1 LAGLPTAITIIAAV
15 TANGYYT
22 FNGTAKDAAGNTTA
36 VGPRVFVK
44 DNTAPIIAI
53 AGVPATVAA
62 TGYTAT
68 SLVSED
74 VDIQSLW
81 FDVLYAAA
89 PAPLDVAPISQAPVV
104 VSTFPGIPATLQ
116 NANVPISQAITLP
129 LAIQETIAG
138 AGTTVAPQTDIW
150 AGAFNQTNLLG
161 SGAPTAPVVT
171 PPTPISITPV
181 GGWTSFGTPAAPVSG
196 LSTGGPTAPTA
207 GRPASTTLSIT
218 TTGPTATFNNPFT
231 RVEFYA
237 LTDFGTYRLIGTAT
251 TATLTDNGATRTF
264 TYSITATGASV
275 ASVLFGPVRA
285 TYLSAI
291 IALGYGASNN
301 VAMLSASPLTT
312 FEIVH

>member
-1 LAGLPTAITIIAAV
+1 
-15 TANGYYT
+15 
-22 FNGTAKDAAGNTTA
+22 
-36 VGPRVFVK
+36 
-44 DNTAPIIAI
+44 
-53 AGVPATVAA
+53 
-62 TGYTAT
+62 
-68 SLVSED
+68 
-74 VDIQSLW
+74 
-81 FDVLYAAA
+81 
-89 PAPLDVAPISQAPVV
+89 
-104 VSTFPGIPATLQ
+104 
-116 NANVPISQAITLP
+116 
-129 LAIQETIAG
+129 
-138 AGTTVAPQTDIW
+138 VAPQTDIW

-196 LSTGGPTAPTA
+196 LSTGGPTAPPA
-207 GRPASTTLSIT
+207 CRPASTTLTNT